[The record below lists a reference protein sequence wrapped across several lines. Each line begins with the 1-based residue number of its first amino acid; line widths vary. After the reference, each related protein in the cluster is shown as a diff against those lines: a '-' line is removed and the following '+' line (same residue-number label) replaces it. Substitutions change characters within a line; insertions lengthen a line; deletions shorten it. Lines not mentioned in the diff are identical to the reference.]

1 MDERRRLLDEAGKVI
16 TNDRN
21 KTHGDYGI
29 EARRIARAWSVLV
42 GGDVEVKPETV
53 PLMMI
58 ALKLCRAS
66 AGTINRDDFVDIAGY
81 AALAYQM
88 HVDRE
93 GDK

>member
-1 MDERRRLLDEAGKVI
+1 MDERRRLLDEAAKVI
-16 TNDRN
+16 TGDRN
-21 KTHGDYGI
+21 KTHGDYGL

-42 GGDVEVKPETV
+42 GNDVEVKPETV

-88 HVDRE
+88 NVDRE